1 LLAKKKEVGKLFECI
16 INTGIPFYLNNADQV
31 PKSIFFQKE
40 RKKKKSS
47 YKSIKRPVFK
57 LKRELEEFT

>member
-1 LLAKKKEVGKLFECI
+1 MLLVSCYLKKKEVGKLFECI

-40 RKKKKSS
+40 RRKKK
-47 YKSIKRPVFK
+47 
-57 LKRELEEFT
+57 EFL